1 LNKLTRDMA
10 RQKRWLQPLWMV
22 LAILGIVS
30 ICAGSA
36 TTLLG
41 RAQAVA
47 LETRLTGLEQQAG
60 LLSSRLPLARQ
71 EFESN
76 HLLYADHWSAGL
88 DEALREAERSL
99 DQAGEVFTLLHQARE
114 TQGRNRSQAHDLADR
129 VESLLSGAA
138 SVVDTI
144 LGPYDTEG
152 QGLYETLAW
161 KGSRAEDHAG
171 AAQAKISES
180 RATLEAK
187 LAETWNRSHGL
198 SFAPAYAKVAEAENR
213 LAVARETLSRE
224 VERGLID
231 LPLAYDQAEEARA
244 LAQNAVELAEADET
258 NARSAWDSMEEA
270 RGRIGWARGY
280 IEDSN
285 YFQVQALSALAGAE
299 STLRLAEQAFEAEQ
313 FTEAQ
318 RYAGLA
324 LSEAEDS
331 WLVAATPTPQPPSD
345 EDSYWGED
353 DSDSW
358 DWGGDD
364 SDTWDWGGDDSD
376 SWDWGGDDSDS
387 WDWGGSDSDSW

>member
-1 LNKLTRDMA
+1 LTRDVG
-10 RQKRWLQPLWMV
+10 RQKRWLQPLWIV
-22 LAILGIVS
+22 LAILGVVS

-36 TTLLG
+36 TTFLG
-41 RAQAVA
+41 RAQAAA

-60 LLSSRLPLARQ
+60 ILSSRLPLARQ
-71 EFESN
+71 EYEAN
-76 HLLYADHWSAGL
+76 YLHYADHWSAGL

-99 DQAGEVFTLLHQARE
+99 DQAGQVFTLLDQARE
-114 TQGRNRSQAHDLADR
+114 AQGRNRGQAYDFANQ
-129 VESLLSGAA
+129 VEALLSSAA
-138 SVVDTI
+138 SLVDII
-144 LGPYDTEG
+144 LGPPDTQG
-152 QGLYETLAW
+152 QGLYESLAW
-161 KGSRAEDHAG
+161 KGRHAEDRVV
-171 AAQAKISES
+171 AAQAEIAQSRGALETKTAES
-180 RATLEAK
+180 
-187 LAETWNRSHGL
+187 WNRSHGL
-198 SFAPAYAKVAEAENR
+198 SFASAYSKVAEAENR
-213 LAVARETLSRE
+213 LAVARETLSRV

-231 LPLAYDQAEEARA
+231 LPLAYDQAEEARV

-258 NARSAWDSMEEA
+258 NARSAWQSIEEA
-270 RGRIGWARGY
+270 RDKIGWARGY

-299 STLRLAEQAFEAEQ
+299 STLRLAEQAFGAEE
-313 FTEAQ
+313 FSEAQ

-331 WLVAATPTPQPPSD
+331 WLVAATPTPPPPSD
-345 EDSYWGED
+345 EGSSWGEE

-364 SDTWDWGGDDSD
+364 SDSWDWGGDDSD